1 RRMIGTARMLNPPI
15 EIIVRTH
22 NEEEAALLRK
32 ESGGMVFIG
41 EHELALSMTRH
52 VLKNSTDK
60 K

>member
-1 RRMIGTARMLNPPI
+1 MIETARMLNPPI

-22 NEEEAALLRK
+22 NEEEAALLQK
-32 ESGGMVFIG
+32 ESGGTEFIG

-52 VLKNSTDK
+52 VIKNSANK